1 MRYENYHKH
10 SHYSNIRTLDS
21 ICKPEEYMKRA
32 VELGQKNYF
41 TTEHGFQGN
50 IFEAYTLCQKYGL
63 KCIYAV
69 EAYYVDDISDKTDRT
84 NYHIM
89 LVAMTESGRKQINK
103 IMSVANQQGY
113 YYKPRIDLKLLLS
126 LNPYDVIVTTA
137 CVASRMFKGDDWYNK
152 FFIPVFNHFK
162 SNFYLEVQ
170 NHNSQVQIEYNK
182 KILAVKNKLGIKII
196 HANDSHYIYPE
207 DSKYR
212 DLFLKAKGIS
222 YEDES
227 NFILDYPDT
236 DTIIERYKKQ
246 GVLNDD
252 EIKETLESTLIFDN
266 AEGIHLDKE
275 FKIPNI
281 NKEVLKQEIP
291 YINVDNDDNKILKDI
306 IKYEWNIEK
315 IKIPASRLKEYQEAI
330 YYEMDIIQ
338 KCGMARYFIL
348 DYIIVKKAV
357 NEYNAVLTRSGRGS
371 AVSFYINHLLGLT
384 EIDRLKAPVT
394 LYPTRFMSAERILN
408 SKSLPDIDLNF
419 SDIKPVVKSSKDIL
433 GENGIY
439 YMVAYKP
446 LQKSS
451 AFRLWCKA
459 NGYNI
464 NEYDEIAKNLDDYI
478 DDKKWVKVIE
488 ESKIFRGVIESIAP
502 SPCSFLLLDK
512 PITDEIGLIRVGN
525 ANNYEICCCLDGYNC
540 DVYKYLKNDFLTVKC
555 YEIIDKV
562 YQLIGRPID
571 DISTLINNC
580 DNKVWNIYANG
591 LTTTINQSDSDFGKQ
606 TLKRYKP
613 NSLAEMSAWVA
624 AIRPG
629 FASLLNNFLD
639 RKPYSTGII
648 ELDNILKDSFHYMM
662 YQESIM
668 KYLVWLG
675 IEEKET
681 YDIIKKIAKKKFTN
695 IELDELK
702 KQLQKNWIKN
712 VDNEK
717 GFNETWQV
725 VQDAS
730 HYSFNACVSGDT
742 IIQKQG
748 ISNSRYNPTIEEM
761 YLIKNDYS
769 YAKKNGHI
777 ALYNKY
783 RKYGYGN
790 ALSMFDDGRIR
801 KNKIV
806 DIRLNG
812 IKEIYRIKT
821 KSGAYLDCTMN
832 HKFPTPNGK
841 TELKNLSIGDLLY
854 VKGEYEK
861 HPDNYRF
868 TNGTFESN
876 IPKLGQKGF
885 QNIPN
890 GNSVKFHKVNKY
902 KKENQCCCEICNKQ
916 YDNSKFELHH
926 KDMDRTNN
934 EENNLIW
941 LCNSCHKKEHYKLG
955 RKKAFE
961 KGIPVF
967 EDEIISIEY
976 LRTDN
981 TYDIEM
987 EHPAHTYV
995 SESGLITSNSHS
1007 LSVAIDSLYGA
1018 YLKSHYPLEYF
1029 TVVLSLYSDDKPRT
1043 ANLINELA
1051 YFNIKLKPI
1060 KFGKSKADYS
1070 MDKETNS
1077 IYKGIASIKYCN
1089 AAIADELLNLSQNK
1103 YVSFIDLLS
1112 DIKNKTSVNS
1122 RQLEMLTKLN
1132 FFSDSGK
1139 NKYLLEIIRIYDEFN
1154 SIKIISKKKLSY
1166 YEEEFKLSEYVV
1178 SKYSAKETDSQYRD
1192 LNNIGLMNELINKLE
1207 NTSLFVQEQVK
1218 FEIENLEYTTY
1229 TNDKIPD
1236 DCYIV
1241 IEFKTYKDKSKPYII
1256 LRNIHTGEEI
1266 KTRIKYSKI
1275 YKEQPFQLF
1284 SVLKIKGFTI
1294 DFKSKFSYGKWI
1306 SSDEQEIILEKYE
1319 VLKK

>member
-32 VELGQKNYF
+32 VELGHKNYF

-69 EAYYVDDISDKTDRT
+69 EAYYIDDISDKTNRI

-89 LVAMTESGRKQINK
+89 LVAMTESGRKQINQ

-126 LNPYDVIVTTA
+126 LNPDDVIVTTA
-137 CVASRMFKGDDWYNK
+137 CVASKMFKGDNWYDE

-162 SNFYLEVQ
+162 DNFYLEVQ
-170 NHNSQVQIEYNK
+170 NHNSQVQIEHNK
-182 KILAVKNKLGIKII
+182 KILAVKNKFGIKII
-196 HANDSHYIYPE
+196 HANDSHYIYPA

-212 DLFLKAKGIS
+212 DLFLKAKGIL
-222 YEDES
+222 YENEND
-227 NFILDYPDT
+227 FILDYPDT

-246 GVLNDD
+246 NVLNDD
-252 EIKETLESTLIFDN
+252 EIREALESTLIFDS
-266 AEGIHLDKE
+266 AEGINLDKE

-281 NKEVLKQEIP
+281 NKEILKKEIP
-291 YINVDNDDNKILKDI
+291 YVNADNNDDEILKDI
-306 IKYEWNIEK
+306 IKYEWNVEK
-315 IKIPASRLKEYQEAI
+315 TKIPDSRLKEYQEAI

-371 AVSFYINHLLGLT
+371 AVSFYVNHLLGLT
-384 EIDRLKAPVT
+384 EIDRLKAPIT

-419 SDIKPVVKSSKDIL
+419 SDIKPVIKASKDIL

-446 LQKSS
+446 LQESS

-459 NGYNI
+459 NNYNI
-464 NEYDEIAKNLDDYI
+464 KEYDEIAKNLNDYI
-478 DDKKWVKVIE
+478 NDKKWSQIIE

-512 PITDEIGLIRVGN
+512 PIPDEVGLIRVGN
-525 ANNYEICCCLDGYNC
+525 SNNYEICCCIDGYNC

-562 YQLIGRPID
+562 YQLAGRPID

-580 DNKVWNIYANG
+580 DSKVWDIYAKG
-591 LTTTINQSDSDFGKQ
+591 LTTTINQSDSDFAKQ

-613 NSLAEMSAWVA
+613 SSLAEMSAWVA

-639 RKPYSTGII
+639 RKPYSTGVA
-648 ELDNILKDSFHYMM
+648 ELDKILKDSFNYMM

-668 KYLVWLG
+668 KYLVWLR
-675 IEEKET
+675 IEEKGT
-681 YDIIKKIAKKKFTN
+681 YDIIKKIAKKKFTD
-695 IELDELK
+695 IELNE
-702 KQLQKNWIKN
+702 LQKKLQENWEKTVGN
-712 VDNEK
+712 KK

-725 VQDAS
+725 VQDAAR
-730 HYSFNACVSGDT
+730 YSFNA
-742 IIQKQG
+742 
-748 ISNSRYNPTIEEM
+748 
-761 YLIKNDYS
+761 
-769 YAKKNGHI
+769 
-777 ALYNKY
+777 
-783 RKYGYGN
+783 
-790 ALSMFDDGRIR
+790 
-801 KNKIV
+801 
-806 DIRLNG
+806 
-812 IKEIYRIKT
+812 
-821 KSGAYLDCTMN
+821 
-832 HKFPTPNGK
+832 
-841 TELKNLSIGDLLY
+841 
-854 VKGEYEK
+854 
-861 HPDNYRF
+861 
-868 TNGTFESN
+868 
-876 IPKLGQKGF
+876 
-885 QNIPN
+885 
-890 GNSVKFHKVNKY
+890 
-902 KKENQCCCEICNKQ
+902 
-916 YDNSKFELHH
+916 
-926 KDMDRTNN
+926 
-934 EENNLIW
+934 
-941 LCNSCHKKEHYKLG
+941 
-955 RKKAFE
+955 
-961 KGIPVF
+961 
-967 EDEIISIEY
+967 
-976 LRTDN
+976 
-981 TYDIEM
+981 
-987 EHPAHTYV
+987 
-995 SESGLITSNSHS
+995 SHS

-1029 TVVLSLYSDDKPRT
+1029 TVVLSLYSDDKTRT
-1043 ANLINELA
+1043 ANLINELT

-1070 MDKETNS
+1070 MDRETNS

-1089 AAIADELLNLSQNK
+1089 ATIADELLSLSQNK

-1112 DIKNKTSVNS
+1112 DIKSNTSVNS
-1122 RQLEMLTKLN
+1122 RQLEILTKLN
-1132 FFSDSGK
+1132 FFSDFGK
-1139 NKYLLEIIRIYDEFN
+1139 NKYLTEIIKIYDEFE
-1154 SIKIISKKKLSY
+1154 STKIIFKKKLSY
-1166 YEEEFKLSEYVV
+1166 YEQNFGLSEYVI
-1178 SKYSAKETDSQYRD
+1178 SKYSAKETNSQYRD
-1192 LNNIGLMNELINKLE
+1192 LDNAGIINELTSKLK
-1207 NTSLFVQEQVK
+1207 NTSLPVQEQVK
-1218 FEIENLEYTTY
+1218 FEIEHLEYTTY
-1229 TNDKIPD
+1229 INDKIPD

-1241 IEFKTYKDKSKPYII
+1241 IEFKTYKDNAKPYIT
-1256 LRNIHTGEEI
+1256 LRNIHTGEEV

-1275 YKEQPFQLF
+1275 YKKQPFELF
-1284 SVLKIKGFTI
+1284 SILKIKGFTI
-1294 DFKSKFSYGKWI
+1294 DFKSKFADGKWI
-1306 SSDEQEIILEKYE
+1306 SSDEQETILEKYE